1 MEYALIALT
10 AINSLLLIGIA
21 GSLAKLIRYNQVEQ
35 DSKEEWEEILKS
47 RRNLDK
53 QKRSPNYSETSMVA
67 PSIKSCFRTDI
78 SFVVNNLIF
87 WES

>member
-10 AINSLLLIGIA
+10 AVNSLLLIGIA

-67 PSIKSCFRTDI
+67 SNWDGIQSGRNWDGIPNR
-78 SFVVNNLIF
+78 
-87 WES
+87 EEQ